1 MMTEKEQISGL
12 HLTVSLFKDGCEWQG
27 DICSKRWA
35 EYMVVPLN
43 EHVQARVA
51 RTLECYTAGEDYKL
65 ELDADGKPAA
75 IWIK

>member
-1 MMTEKEQISGL
+1 
-12 HLTVSLFKDGCEWQG
+12 
-27 DICSKRWA
+27 
-35 EYMVVPLN
+35 MVVPLN

>member
-1 MMTEKEQISGL
+1 MTDDVQVNGL
-12 HLTVSLFKDGCEWQG
+12 FLTVSLFKDGCQWEG

-35 EYMVVPLN
+35 ERLVVPLD
-43 EHVQARVA
+43 EHVARRVA

-65 ELDADGKPAA
+65 ENDANGKPAA